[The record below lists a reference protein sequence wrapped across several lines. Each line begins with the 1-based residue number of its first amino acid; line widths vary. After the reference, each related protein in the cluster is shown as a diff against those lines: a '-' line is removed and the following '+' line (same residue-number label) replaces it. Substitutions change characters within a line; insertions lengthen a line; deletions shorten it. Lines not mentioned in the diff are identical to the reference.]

1 MSITTHWAARSLTYG
16 LSGPPL
22 NPNQEIIDGFIS
34 LIPTNGHILLLG
46 VTRKIAE
53 AYEHITAVDYSEAM
67 IERVWPGDT
76 ATKKVQY
83 DNWLTVDLPNNAYD
97 GIIGD
102 GSVNMLAYPVEV
114 KQLFNRSLILLK
126 PRGVFAARM
135 WTRPDI
141 PVTKER
147 ILAEVANPTM
157 NFTAFR
163 RLFNMLIADRDGSIF
178 PVTKISELFDEMFPD
193 PSVLPWKDTSSI
205 DPYRTSTATSWFPTR
220 QEILDIAPAGSC
232 FVDVGTYDI
241 ADTCPILTF
250 TRQ

>member
-16 LSGPPL
+16 QSGPPL
-22 NPNQEIIDGFIS
+22 NPNQEIIDGFTS
-34 LIPTNGHILLLG
+34 LVLTSGHILLLG
-46 VTRKIAE
+46 VTAKIHA
-53 AYEHITAVDYSEAM
+53 AYTHITAVDYSEAM
-67 IERVWPGDT
+67 IERVWPGNTDSKT
-76 ATKKVQY
+76 VSL
-83 DNWLTVDLPNNAYD
+83 DNWLTVDLPKHTFD

-102 GSVNMLAYPVEV
+102 GSVNMLAYPLEV
-114 KQLFNRSLILLK
+114 RAIFKRSLLWLK
-126 PRGVFAARM
+126 PGGVFACRM
-135 WTRPDI
+135 WTRPAT

-157 NFTAFR
+157 GFTAFR

-178 PVTKISELFDEMFPD
+178 PVTKIAELFDEMFPD
-193 PSVLPWKDTSSI
+193 PSVLPWPDTSSI
-205 DPYRTSTATSWFPTR
+205 DAYRTSTATSWFPTR
-220 QEILDIAPAGSC
+220 QEILDIAPAGSR